1 MLDKVKK
8 KSKMKHF
15 QCDAV
20 PVHFMSSQYASDCLR
35 KGKLFLIYY
44 AVLSLLQPLR

>member
-1 MLDKVKK
+1 
-8 KSKMKHF
+8 MKYF

-20 PVHFMSSQYASDCLR
+20 PVHFMYSLHASNCLR